1 MIGTTELLLIALL
14 ALLLFGGKKIPDLM
28 KGLGKGIKEYKK
40 ALNGEYDNE
49 TSNDG
54 ENKVNSNQSS
64 KEDLQTGDNASK

>member
-54 ENKVNSNQSS
+54 ENKVNSTQSS
-64 KEDLQTGDNASK
+64 KEDFQTGDNASK

>member
-64 KEDLQTGDNASK
+64 KEDFQTGDNASK